1 MVDRTHVDID
11 HVRLDVDLH
20 ESFGCVRN
28 VVNRITLSTD
38 TNRRKIAQPARN
50 VGGLH
55 APNLGKLVDRRPL
68 VNDRPRLG
76 I

>member
-20 ESFGCVRN
+20 ESFGCVRH

-38 TNRRKIAQPARN
+38 TNRRKIAQPAHNIRR
-50 VGGLH
+50 LH
-55 APNLGKLVDRRPL
+55 APHLGKLVNRRPL
-68 VNDRPRLG
+68 VNDRPGFG